1 MDIAIEIPAGQKFE
15 PGVHVK
21 VRIDDGEPQD
31 QVVQS
36 ASYRSGDLSG
46 RYLASL
52 PGQPNVWNKPEPSA
66 PGVVVSIGLDQ

>member
-36 ASYRSGDLSG
+36 AG
-46 RYLASL
+46 RYLLSL
-52 PGQPNVWNKPEPSA
+52 PGQLNIWNEPA
-66 PGVVVSIGLDQ
+66 GLDASVRIDLDQ